1 MKIGEIVSLTAGGP
15 QMSVETILPS
25 RLGRQPVRCIWF
37 DRGRLARGVFD
48 TKVLEKVTSVSR
60 SRDTTLSF

>member
-15 QMSVETILPS
+15 QMSVETILPA

-37 DRGRLARGVFD
+37 DRDKLAKGVFD
-48 TKVLEKVTSVSR
+48 VKVLNKVVSDGKATDR
-60 SRDTTLSF
+60 